1 MEQQEAEE
9 RPDPIGFGERLK
21 DAREAKHISGIK
33 LGKGLQ
39 KLGAK
44 NASRQTISDWEAER
58 HYPTVWQL
66 KHLCERLDQSA
77 DFLVLGRHVAAGL
90 TAEASAI
97 AAAIDGF
104 EDEDRTRVLKMCWQA
119 IEFARNVGKPKLLP
133 DPEQAANG

>member
-1 MEQQEAEE
+1 MEQEAQEQ
-9 RPDPIGFGERLK
+9 RDPIGFGERLK
-21 DAREAKHISGIK
+21 DAREAKNISGVK
-33 LGKGLQ
+33 LGNGLQ

-77 DFLVLGRHVAAGL
+77 DFLVLGRQVAAGL

-104 EDEDRTRVLKMCWQA
+104 KGEDRARVLQMCWQA
-119 IEFARNVGKPKLLP
+119 IEFARNVGRPKLPP
-133 DPEQAANG
+133 DPEQAANS